1 MSVCRMAGGSQGSRA
16 CLLTASALRKNGVS
30 KGKGVVRARFSL
42 PLLISHPMSFPS
54 TTAPAKPKVDVCCV
68 LLRCSC
74 PPLYSPWF
82 CARRRLWCTVCSIRF
97 PCSLQLQVLFCVFLL
112 EISSA
117 RKYYRCCS
125 LIFAHLCLL
134 FMAVFSSL
142 IPDPRQQPRE
152 FMAL

>member
-1 MSVCRMAGGSQGSRA
+1 MAGGSQGSRA

-74 PPLYSPWF
+74 MPTPIFSLVLRAPPSVMHCVFDHVP
-82 CARRRLWCTVCSIRF
+82 
-97 PCSLQLQVLFCVFLL
+97 LQLQVLFCVFYWKYLVHVAHSYL
-112 EISSA
+112 RTFVFSLHGGVFIVDPGSSA
-117 RKYYRCCS
+117 AAKRIHGTVAIAIVK
-125 LIFAHLCLL
+125 
-134 FMAVFSSL
+134 
-142 IPDPRQQPRE
+142 
-152 FMAL
+152 